1 MYDRPFFYIF
11 LCMDEAN
18 LANEKTVKRNLVG
31 RELSDF
37 FYWRNV
43 VKKRNL
49 KLKISKKGDF
59 GGSQ

>member
-1 MYDRPFFYIF
+1 
-11 LCMDEAN
+11 MDEAN
-18 LANEKTVKRNLVG
+18 LANKKTVKRNLVG